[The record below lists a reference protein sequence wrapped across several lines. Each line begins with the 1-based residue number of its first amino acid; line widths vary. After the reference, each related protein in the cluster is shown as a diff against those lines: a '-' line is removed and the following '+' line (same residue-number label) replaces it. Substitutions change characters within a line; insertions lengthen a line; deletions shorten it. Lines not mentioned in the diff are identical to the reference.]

1 MGNPDN
7 LKEINDTEDNRKLI
21 ESYIRLQKQR
31 ENPSRTGMVEALSGA
46 QKIAREEITILE
58 KKQGD
63 IYLTPWYEFP
73 DNDLYRKLSQ
83 YQLGLYNHAIKKIG
97 KDTFEKLL
105 QKYSQM

>member
-1 MGNPDN
+1 MGNSDN
-7 LKEINDTEDNRKLI
+7 LKETRDIEDNKELI

-97 KDTFEKLL
+97 KDAFEELI
-105 QKYSQM
+105 QKYAGM